1 MAFLTLHALHAEIA
15 LALEHTEQY
24 LQKMSL
30 PQPNHLLTELQHM
43 QLEHSAVLLKTI
55 SL

>member
-30 PQPNHLLTELQHM
+30 PQQHLLTELQHM